1 MLRLSGVVS
10 ALISVLVA
18 VATAQ
23 FAPSSAERISI
34 ARARRM
40 YYSLQR
46 YGVRDLRCNA
56 RPDWPQILASNLAT
70 SAEGKARALPYLSKI
85 EFRVMMTASG
95 TNVTVKPTGEQP
107 PKDLAA
113 NLNKLIEL
121 VRLDVQQPLDIWRM
135 MTFRPLLPGSEEN
148 YRLEHRGGRYK
159 ITSTGVNA
167 GQIELDE
174 NWIVQEVRTPVPSEG
189 VTVSTQPHYAENP
202 NGLLLSSFDVRDVD
216 EPSQEIRMTMEYL
229 EREGL
234 LLPAAFGSKSQHPG
248 GVVSIPVRFD
258 DYEIGRTLTG
268 VHNPQ

>member
-1 MLRLSGVVS
+1 
-10 ALISVLVA
+10 
-18 VATAQ
+18 
-23 FAPSSAERISI
+23 
-34 ARARRM
+34 M

-46 YGVRDLRCNA
+46 HGVQDLRCNA

-85 EFRVMMTASG
+85 EFRVMMTASS
-95 TNVTVKPTGEQP
+95 TNVTVKPFGERP
-107 PKDLAA
+107 PQDLAD

-121 VRLDVQQPLDIWRM
+121 VRLSVEQPLDVWRM

-148 YRLEHRGGRYK
+148 YRLEHRGGRYT
-159 ITSTGVNA
+159 IIRGVNA
-167 GQIELDE
+167 VQIELDE
-174 NWIVQEVRTPVPSEG
+174 NWIVQEVRIPVPSEG

-202 NGLLLSSFDVRDVD
+202 NGLLLSRFDERDVD
-216 EPSQEIRMTMEYL
+216 EPSQEIRMTVEYL

-234 LLPAAFGSKSQHPG
+234 LLPAAFGSKSQHPA

-268 VHNPQ
+268 VRKPQ